1 MDIDPFT
8 WFDEHFRNPRHAGSL
23 PAGDTDVGTG
33 RVEDAR
39 SGDVTRPQVRIDKT
53 SHEILDA
60 RFKAYGCSF
69 TIASASF
76 ITDLVIGRT
85 MVSAL
90 AITLDEINEALSLP
104 VTKRYCAELAR
115 DAMQLA
121 VVDYETK
128 QDAQAHVISEQN
140 R

>member
-1 MDIDPFT
+1 M
-8 WFDEHFRNPRHAGSL
+8 
-23 PAGDTDVGTG
+23 
-33 RVEDAR
+33 
-39 SGDVTRPQVRIDKT
+39 
-53 SHEILDA
+53 
-60 RFKAYGCSF
+60 
-69 TIASASF
+69 
-76 ITDLVIGRT
+76 IGRT

-128 QDAQAHVISEQN
+128 QNAQAHVISEQN